1 MKYIFTFFISLISLS
16 PFAQQPIE
24 TVVFKQ
30 ANYQIEYPASWRVD
44 TSKAMGTSFILYV
57 PESEMSENFN
67 ENINMMIQDLT
78 GQNIDLEKYKE
89 ITDDQ
94 FKMLGEDCTVVE
106 SAVHTAGP
114 TSFYKTVY
122 SIRQENDIIHALSVC
137 YIQDNKA
144 YLLTFTAIGN
154 SITRWKDIAEK
165 TMLSFK
171 LFQQ

>member
-1 MKYIFTFFISLISLS
+1 MKTKLTVLFAFICMTAFSQKSDV
-16 PFAQQPIE
+16 QQI
-24 TVVFKQ
+24 FKQ